1 MKNPNHQWFAFV
13 PSEQETR
20 KTTSPTHYLPNRG
33 VITIKPEIA
42 QYIAECE
49 RQGVPPKLFGAG
61 WWDEDL
67 QEFRVGLSVP
77 DPAAK
82 KKTKHSKP
90 TDWVK

>member
-42 QYIAECE
+42 NHIADCV
-49 RQGVPPKLFGAG
+49 RQGVQPKLFGAG

-77 DPAAK
+77 DLAAK
-82 KKTKHSKP
+82 KKTKQSKP
-90 TDWVK
+90 TEWVK

>member
-13 PSEQETR
+13 PSEQGTR

-42 QYIAECE
+42 QYIAECGP
-49 RQGVPPKLFGAG
+49 QGVPPTLFGAG

-67 QEFRVGLSVP
+67 QEFRVELSVP
-77 DPAAK
+77 DPTAK
-82 KKTKHSKP
+82 KKTKQSKQ
-90 TDWVK
+90 TEWVK

>member
-13 PSEQETR
+13 PSEQATR

-33 VITIKPEIA
+33 LITIKPEIA

-49 RQGVPPKLFGAG
+49 RQGVPPTLFGAG

-67 QEFRVGLSVP
+67 QEFRAGLSVP
-77 DPAAK
+77 DPTAK
-82 KKTKHSKP
+82 KKIKQSRP
-90 TDWVK
+90 TEWVK

>member
-13 PSEQETR
+13 PSEQGTR
-20 KTTSPTHYLPNRG
+20 KTTSPTHYLLNRG

-49 RQGVPPKLFGAG
+49 RQGVPAKLFGAG

-67 QEFRVGLSVP
+67 QEFRVGVSVP
-77 DPAAK
+77 DPTVK
-82 KKTKHSKP
+82 KKTKQSKP
-90 TDWVK
+90 TEWVK